1 MVNFSTGLNNL
12 KTKVDDSDVNKL
24 KTVPVDF
31 EKLSYVVSREVVK
44 NTEFT
49 KLNAKVNNSENKFPD
64 ASTLIETNRYNT
76 DKQNVDKKYLK
87 LVL

>member
-1 MVNFSTGLNNL
+1 MST
-12 KTKVDDSDVNKL
+12 
-24 KTVPVDF
+24 
-31 EKLSYVVSREVVK
+31 EVVK
-44 NTEFT
+44 NTECG

>member
-49 KLNAKVNNSENKFPD
+49 KLNAKVNNSENKFSD
-64 ASTLIETNRYNT
+64 ASTLIETNRYKMLIKNT
-76 DKQNVDKKYLK
+76 WCKCFSN
-87 LVL
+87 